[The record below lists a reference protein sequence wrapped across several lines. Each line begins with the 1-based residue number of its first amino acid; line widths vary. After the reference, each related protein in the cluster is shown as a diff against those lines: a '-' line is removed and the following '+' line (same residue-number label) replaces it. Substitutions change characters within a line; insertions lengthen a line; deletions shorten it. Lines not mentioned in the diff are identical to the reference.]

1 VDAADTANDVA
12 HRIDDVMYSLGQTQ
26 RAIDRERAAGRE
38 DRAANL
44 SRVHEVK
51 QLEMV
56 ELARRLCALT
66 AALARP
72 ADPPHLDGLAPSW
85 AGPGPSES
93 VARTLDAAHRIMLRM
108 RETGTADTA
117 RPVFLP
123 AVTRICFATAMGA
136 LLDVPI
142 GAVLVQ
148 ESIAGEIVRTA
159 DAAGIGPAVAELV
172 GPRRCP
178 TGDRDEDR

>member
-1 VDAADTANDVA
+1 VHAEDTAEDVA

-44 SRVHEVK
+44 SQVHEVK

-56 ELARRLCALT
+56 ELAQRLCSLT

-72 ADPPHLDGLAPSW
+72 PDPPHLDGLAPSW

-108 RETGTADTA
+108 RETGTVDTA

-148 ESIAGEIVRTA
+148 ESITREVVKAA
-159 DAAGIGPAVAELV
+159 DANGIGPAVAELV
-172 GPRRCP
+172 GPARGPAERP
-178 TGDRDEDR
+178 DEER